1 MQTLDL
7 LKQTA
12 SLPLYDEIQFSEFH
26 PSLTG
31 SLRVRINP
39 SRAMMR
45 QMNMAREQ
53 NDTNAYLELTA
64 QLIPRE
70 RNSDE
75 PLTRAELEAFLEGE
89 DSDDTTFG
97 MWLTQ
102 EIWERVGKH
111 FLAVKAHSQN

>member
-12 SLPLYDEIQFSEFH
+12 STPLYEELQFSEFH
-26 PSLTG
+26 SSLTG

-39 SRAMMR
+39 SRAMVR
-45 QMNMAREQ
+45 QMQAARAQ
-53 NDTNAYLELTA
+53 SDTNAYLELTA

-70 RNSDE
+70 RHSDE
-75 PLTRAELEAFLEGE
+75 PLTRAELETFLEGE
-89 DSDDTTFG
+89 DTDDTTFG
-97 MWLTQ
+97 AWLTQ

-111 FLAVKAHSQN
+111 FLAVKAHSPN